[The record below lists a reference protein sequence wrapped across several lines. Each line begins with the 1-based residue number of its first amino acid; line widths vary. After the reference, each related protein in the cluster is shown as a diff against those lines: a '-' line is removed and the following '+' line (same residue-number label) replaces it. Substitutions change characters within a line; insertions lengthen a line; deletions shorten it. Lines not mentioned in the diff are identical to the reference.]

1 MEIVK
6 ASKELAIDQSVRQ
19 TETTG
24 GLEEITLA
32 ALKGQDAVGRQRERE
47 REGPGSTDFIPK
59 GCF

>member
-47 REGPGSTDFIPK
+47 RGPGSTDFIPK